1 MQGWGWNEI
10 YLVRAFLSF
19 NDRFDILWG
28 AQYMLYTHPDEV
40 IAAFPAIP
48 RMDGGALWL
57 QRRDGD
63 AQ

>member
-1 MQGWGWNEI
+1 
-10 YLVRAFLSF
+10 VRAFLSF